1 MASSTVARAS
11 TSVAAFQKVEVGNA
25 ATKASRAFAAVPV
38 SSKRG
43 QSLMVRASAKE
54 EAAVPRRAMLSLLA
68 AAAVSVGAV
77 QKANADAT
85 SITIGPSPKP
95 FGGLPG
101 TKNADEAR
109 DLDQPLKQRFF
120 LQSEDVAGAQAR
132 LKASAAAIQDS
143 EKYIA
148 KKAWPYV
155 QNQLRLEAQYLNF
168 DIDTI
173 ASSKSKEE
181 KKAIKA
187 LQKSLNAELDSL
199 DYAARKKSQEKAKE
213 SYDKVVSLLND
224 VISKA

>member
-1 MASSTVARAS
+1 MASSAAVARAS

-25 ATKASRAFAAVPV
+25 ATKASRAFAVVPV

-54 EAAVPRRAMLSLLA
+54 EAAVPRRAMLSFLA
-68 AAAVSVGAV
+68 AAAVAV
-77 QKANADAT
+77 QRANAEEA
-85 SITIGPSPKP
+85 SPILIGPPPKP

-109 DLDQPLKQRFF
+109 DLDLPQKQRFF

-173 ASSKSKEE
+173 ASSKPKEE
-181 KKAIKA
+181 KKALKA

-213 SYDKVVSLLND
+213 SYEKVVSILND

>member
-1 MASSTVARAS
+1 MRS
-11 TSVAAFQKVEVGNA
+11 TSQKYSPIHGIPEKSEKQPLTSFVAV
-25 ATKASRAFAAVPV
+25 ASLQP
-38 SSKRG
+38 
-43 QSLMVRASAKE
+43 E
-54 EAAVPRRAMLSLLA
+54 EATVLAQSSLSHPFLA
-68 AAAVSVGAV
+68 RSAA
-77 QKANADAT
+77 
-85 SITIGPSPKP
+85 
-95 FGGLPG
+95 G

-132 LKASAAAIQDS
+132 LKSSAAAIQDS

-148 KKAWPYV
+148 KKAWPFV

-187 LQKSLNAELDSL
+187 LQKSLNAELD
-199 DYAARKKSQEKAKE
+199 
-213 SYDKVVSLLND
+213 VVSCRTDLFGSFETLLLRKMKR
-224 VISKA
+224 SASLSLQLSSGGMFLCFQPCK